1 MNTFRVGKLNANLL
15 GELLCAVKNKD
26 PIVVVGPKVGEDAA
40 VIDFGDKYLIA
51 TTDPITFTSYKIGW
65 YMVNVNANDIATM
78 GGTPKWLLASI
89 FLPENKTDSKLVEE
103 IFHLRPKVD
112 NVNLLQRESSQ
123 MRTEKD
129 ALESMSTRNPSI
141 LQLLRELT
149 LVIPASAWLTDTNFN
164 GRELV
169 IGGYAQSS
177 LELIG
182 LLEESPR
189 FSNVEF
195 RGTITKRNNKERFK
209 ISAQIE

>member
-1 MNTFRVGKLNANLL
+1 IPINLVPPPTEAPPARRVPLRAVAL
-15 GELLCAVKNKD
+15 GVALVGALGLYVATTVRDGWELRRLEDAVAALQ
-26 PIVVVGPKVGEDAA
+26 PKVE
-40 VIDFGDKYLIA
+40 K
-51 TTDPITFTSYKIGW
+51 
-65 YMVNVNANDIATM
+65 
-78 GGTPKWLLASI
+78 
-89 FLPENKTDSKLVEE
+89 
-103 IFHLRPKVD
+103 
-112 NVNLLQRESSQ
+112 VNLLQRESSQ
-123 MRTEKD
+123 LRTEKE
-129 ALESMSTRNPSI
+129 ALVSMSTRNPSI

-169 IGGYAQSS
+169 IGGYAKSS

-195 RGTITKRNNKERFK
+195 RGTITKRDGKERFK